1 MNTACT
7 LSDREG
13 YIVLHLCSGSKLC
26 RAGEGSKGIFP
37 WPGRPQPPKPEF
49 GVKGDGGMR
58 IEEIRNG
65 MRNIHIEGKIVDMN
79 QFMLVLD
86 DETGRTFVRY
96 NFRNLVKPVQKGD
109 YVKVDNGVAV
119 NYSGILQL
127 KLPRNGLITPT
138 Q

>member
-1 MNTACT
+1 MEERPPHPR
-7 LSDREG
+7 LRSG
-13 YIVLHLCSGSKLC
+13 VCSL
-26 RAGEGSKGIFP
+26 
-37 WPGRPQPPKPEF
+37 
-49 GVKGDGGMR
+49 R
-58 IEEIRNG
+58 IDEIRNG
-65 MRNIHIEGKIVDMN
+65 MRNVHIEGKIIDMN

-86 DETGRTFVRY
+86 DESGRTFVRY

>member
-1 MNTACT
+1 
-7 LSDREG
+7 LSAIEG
-13 YIVLHLCSGSKLC
+13 GVYKL
-26 RAGEGSKGIFP
+26 
-37 WPGRPQPPKPEF
+37 
-49 GVKGDGGMR
+49 R

-86 DETGRTFVRY
+86 DESGRTFVRY
-96 NFRNLVKPVQKGD
+96 NYRNLTKPIQKGD

-127 KLPRNGLITPT
+127 KLPRNGSITPT

>member
-1 MNTACT
+1 VET
-7 LSDREG
+7 
-13 YIVLHLCSGSKLC
+13 
-26 RAGEGSKGIFP
+26 
-37 WPGRPQPPKPEF
+37 
-49 GVKGDGGMR
+49 R
-58 IEEIRNG
+58 IDEIRNG

-96 NFRNLVKPVQKGD
+96 NYRNLVKPVQKGD
-109 YVKVDNGVAV
+109 YVKIDNGQAV

-127 KLPRNGLITPT
+127 KLPRNGVITPF

>member
-1 MNTACT
+1 
-7 LSDREG
+7 
-13 YIVLHLCSGSKLC
+13 
-26 RAGEGSKGIFP
+26 
-37 WPGRPQPPKPEF
+37 
-49 GVKGDGGMR
+49 
-58 IEEIRNG
+58 
-65 MRNIHIEGKIVDMN
+65 
-79 QFMLVLD
+79 
-86 DETGRTFVRY
+86 VRY

>member
-1 MNTACT
+1 MEAMHS
-7 LSDREG
+7 L
-13 YIVLHLCSGSKLC
+13 
-26 RAGEGSKGIFP
+26 
-37 WPGRPQPPKPEF
+37 
-49 GVKGDGGMR
+49 R

-65 MRNIHIEGKIVDMN
+65 MRNIHIEGKIIDMN